1 MDSWDGS
8 SKTKMAFRLFDM
20 NKDGY
25 ITREEFKKVAIELE
39 TFKCKLC
46 FQVSKNLDVTQIE
59 AVFQR
64 FDLNKDGRLSKGE
77 FRRLMEKS

>member
-25 ITREEFKKVAIELE
+25 ITREEFKK
-39 TFKCKLC
+39 
-46 FQVSKNLDVTQIE
+46 VSKNLDVTQIE